1 MVNNKG
7 DAMMNHVTINY
18 LGDKVMVD
26 RLTAYVFREFVM
38 ADHVPSI
45 RAKSLP
51 SVADFSWEE
60 MAGVDFSLA
69 TYLYEVAYELREMVT
84 ARVASDLSG
93 RYSVELVDLL
103 GFADWT
109 ELADFM
115 LEAERAQAT
124 ATA

>member
-1 MVNNKG
+1 
-7 DAMMNHVTINY
+7 MMNHVTINY

>member
-1 MVNNKG
+1 
-7 DAMMNHVTINY
+7 MMNDVAIKY
-18 LGDKVMVD
+18 LDDKTTVD
-26 RLTAYVFREFVM
+26 GFTAYIFREFVM
-38 ADHVPSI
+38 ADHVPVI

-60 MAGVDFSLA
+60 MAGVDFSLT
-69 TYLYEVAYELREMVT
+69 TYLYEVAYELREVVT
-84 ARVASDLSG
+84 AKVSSDLSG
-93 RYSVELVDLL
+93 RYSVELVDML
-103 GFADWT
+103 GFANWT